1 MPDIVGPEQHK
12 PTSLRGIAD
21 KAKAYRQ
28 HRFRDLYRELNAEF
42 LLSCWRDLN
51 KSAAAGVDGV
61 TAKEYAKD
69 LHANIQNLAERLK
82 SKRYRTKLVRRRW
95 IPKEN
100 GKERPLGIPALEDKL
115 VQLACAK
122 LVSAIYEQDFIDD
135 SYGYRPG
142 RGAKDAVSELTVRLQ
157 FGCYGYIVEADI
169 KGFFDHMDHNWLL
182 KMLSLRI
189 DDRTFLNLINKWLKA
204 GILETDGKIVHPE
217 TGTPQGGIIS
227 PVLAN
232 VYLHYAL
239 DLWFEKVVKPR
250 CKGKATIIR
259 YADDWVC
266 AFQLREEAE
275 KFYRELPKRLKKFNL
290 ETAPDKTR
298 TLRFSRFHSTM
309 RRRFT
314 FLGFE
319 FFWKEGR
326 EGTPRVKRRTARKKL
341 QSAVKRMKEW
351 IRSNRS
357 LPFRDF
363 FKTLNAK
370 LRGHYNF
377 YGVKGNFLS
386 LKVFFKGSMNIVFKW
401 LNRRGGKRRSFTKAG
416 FSDLLTRMKIELPRI
431 TERSRREAT
440 A

>member
-1 MPDIVGPEQHK
+1 MPDTVGLEQHK

-21 KAKAYRQ
+21 KAKAFRQ
-28 HRFRDLYRELNAEF
+28 HRFRDLCRELDAGF

-61 TAKEYAKD
+61 TAKEYAKN
-69 LHANIQNLAERLK
+69 LHANIRNLAERLK
-82 SKRYRTKLVRRRW
+82 SKRYRAKLVRRRW
-95 IPKEN
+95 ISKEN

-122 LVSAIYEQDFIDD
+122 LLSAIYEQEFIDD
-135 SYGYRPG
+135 SYGYRAG
-142 RGAKDAVSELTVRLQ
+142 RGAQDAVSELTVRLQ

-169 KGFFDHMDHNWLL
+169 KGFFDHMNHDWLL

-189 DDRTFLNLINKWLKA
+189 DDRAFLNLINKWLKA
-204 GILETDGKIVHPE
+204 GILEADGKVVHPE

-239 DLWFEKVVKPR
+239 DLWFEKVVKSR
-250 CKGKATIIR
+250 CQGKATIIR

-266 AFQLREEAE
+266 AFQLRDEAE
-275 KFYRELPKRLKKFNL
+275 KFYRELPERLKKFNL
-290 ETAPDKTR
+290 ETAPEKTR
-298 TLRFSRFHSTM
+298 TLRFSRFHPTM

-319 FFWKEGR
+319 FFWKEDR

-351 IRSNRS
+351 IRSSRS
-357 LPFRDF
+357 LPCRDF
-363 FKTLNAK
+363 FKIVNAK
-370 LRGHYNF
+370 LRGHYNY
-377 YGVKGNFLS
+377 YGVKGNYLS
-386 LKVFFKGSMNIVFKW
+386 LKHFFKVTLKTAFKW
-401 LNRRGGKRRSFTKAG
+401 LNRRGGKRRSFTGTG
-416 FSDLLTRMKIELPRI
+416 FDELLVRMQIALPRI
-431 TERSRREAT
+431 TELGRRMVT